1 MHTHAIITQTSCICD
16 RNYRL
21 FLLTNFTV
29 AHRKCLFYHHRAI
42 SYLASAFPK
51 IISFC
56 SHCSRMIY
64 SCSFHHMRRVS
75 NFVITCFCGV
85 SLVFGDEKV
94 TVNSRNNLPSSLT
107 FKKQPSGIVYLFT
120 IITTLN

>member
-1 MHTHAIITQTSCICD
+1 MHTHAITTQTSCICD

-21 FLLTNFTV
+21 FLLINFTV
-29 AHRKCLFYHHRAI
+29 SRRKCLFYHHRAI

-85 SLVFGDEKV
+85 ARIWRRIKV
-94 TVNSRNNLPSSLT
+94 GVNSRNNLPSSLT
-107 FKKQPSGIVYLFT
+107 FKKQPSGIVHLFQ
-120 IITTLN
+120 LLPL